1 MKHIALLSLC
11 LLALNP
17 LAPLRADTDGRFLG
31 RPITMDGKARPLAA
45 PQVAPRPQA
54 APEPRSQVEAVP
66 LPVPSALPLVPASPL
81 PAAAVEARS
90 CCNMR
95 LLKQMPAEVSYGQ
108 EFMYQLQ
115 AFATENVADI
125 VVRDIVPEGAVYVRS
140 EPPARVTG
148 NVLEWTWSEMDA
160 GQMREIRVWLRP
172 EREGRLGSCATI
184 HAVSRACAFTVV
196 GRATL
201 SLTKT
206 GPATAAVGEDIPY
219 TITVSNSGNSVAKGV
234 VVTDTVPTGLAH
246 ASGQSTLTFNIG
258 DLGPNQSRSI
268 PVVLRGASRG
278 RYCNTANATSANAAR
293 ASAEACTSIVQPGL
307 QVTKTGPP
315 EQFIGKNADYTITV
329 INSGDTLL
337 SNVTVTDTAPQ
348 VARIIAATGATVAG
362 TQAGWRIPELR
373 PGERKSFTLTL
384 TTATAGTHAN
394 GVVAAAAGLTAQ
406 AQASTLWR
414 GLGAMLVEVVD
425 SPDPILVGSSTTYT
439 IRITNQGS
447 ADLVNV
453 NTVGTFPREISP
465 TATQNGTVSGSTVRF
480 QTIPRIGVGQSATF
494 TVTGR
499 GAAEGDGR
507 VKFSFTEDSLTSPVI
522 EEESTRVF

>member
-1 MKHIALLSLC
+1 MKYFAWIPLGIVALT
-11 LLALNP
+11 A

-31 RPITMDGKARPLAA
+31 RPISIDGKARPVTA
-45 PQVAPRPQA
+45 PQAQPAPRPLPL
-54 APEPRSQVEAVP
+54 PEPRPAPLQVVATAP
-66 LPVPSALPLVPASPL
+66 P
-81 PAAAVEARS
+81 AVEARS

-115 AFATENVADI
+115 VFATENVADI
-125 VVRDIVPEGAVYVRS
+125 VVRDSVPEGAVYVRS

-160 GQMREIRVWLRP
+160 GQVREIRVWLRP
-172 EREGRLGSCATI
+172 EREGRLGSCATV

-219 TITVSNSGNSVAKGV
+219 NIVVANSGNSVAKGV
-234 VVTDTVPTGLAH
+234 VVTDTVPSGLAH
-246 ASGQSTLTFNIG
+246 ATGQSTLTFNVG
-258 DLGPNQSRSI
+258 DLGPNQSRTI
-268 PVVLRGASRG
+268 PVVLRGMSRG
-278 RYCNTANATSANAAR
+278 RYCNLATATSANAAK
-293 ASAEACTSIVQPGL
+293 ASAEACTAIVQPGL
-307 QVTKTGPP
+307 QVTKTGPT

-329 INSGDTLL
+329 MNVGDTLL
-337 SNVTVTDTAPQ
+337 SNVTVVDTTPQ
-348 VARIIAATGATVAG
+348 VARIITAAGASVAG
-362 TQAGWRIPELR
+362 TQAGWRIPELQ

-384 TTATAGTHAN
+384 TTATAGTHVN
-394 GVVAAAAGLTAQ
+394 GVTAAAGGLTAQ
-406 AQASTLWR
+406 AQAATLWR

-425 SPDPILVGSSTTYT
+425 SPDPILIGGTTTYT

-447 ADLVNV
+447 ADLMNV
-453 NTVGTFPREISP
+453 STTGSFPREITP
-465 TATQNGTVSGSTVRF
+465 TAAQNGTITGSTVRF

-494 TVTGR
+494 TATGR
-499 GAAEGDGR
+499 GAVEGDGR
-507 VKFSFTEDSLTSPVI
+507 VKFSFTEDSLSSPVI